1 MCVDTYGVED
11 LGRKPGGRSND
22 PFMGARVRWFRKAN
36 KWTVTKLAEEAGL
49 TKSYVS
55 KLIAADPDMIMPDG
69 FYQTPQEADEI
80 VIRVDHGVVL
90 IEVEQESAD

>member
-1 MCVDTYGVED
+1 M
-11 LGRKPGGRSND
+11 GRRPGGRSNG

-55 KLIAADPDMIMPDG
+55 KLERGLAGASFESAKQLANALGVHVEQVWDFRKPPDG
-69 FYQTPQEADEI
+69 AVPPKLS
-80 VIRVDHGVVL
+80 RH
-90 IEVEQESAD
+90 